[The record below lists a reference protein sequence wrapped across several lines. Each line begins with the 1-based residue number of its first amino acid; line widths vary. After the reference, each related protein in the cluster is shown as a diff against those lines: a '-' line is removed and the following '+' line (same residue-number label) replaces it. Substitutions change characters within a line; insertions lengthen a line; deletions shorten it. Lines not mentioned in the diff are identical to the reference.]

1 MSQRSRVQHPA
12 ASQAGFSLAE
22 MLSVLALLGIVIAIG
37 IPLVNEQVRIADV
50 RSAAD
55 QMAVHMRAA
64 RMIAVSHHKPIDFNV
79 SVDPANEY
87 SYEDTHGQTR
97 TVTMPVPVKLVSGSA
112 ATITF
117 NSNGSTVAAGTVT
130 IESIVSNKTERWT
143 LTVNTMGMVSVVHTR
158 I

>member
-1 MSQRSRVQHPA
+1 VSQRSRVQHPA

-79 SVDPANEY
+79 SD
-87 SYEDTHGQTR
+87 EDTHGQTR